1 MKKFL
6 KKALKITGITTLV
19 LLIVIILIPFL
30 FGKQIKKA
38 VTDYIN
44 EEVNA
49 TVYFEDIGIGIFRN
63 FPNLTVS
70 LDKFG
75 VVGKD
80 DFKGDTLIDVERFG
94 VVVDLFSIFGD
105 KYKVKKL
112 TLDTPRIHAQ
122 VNKAGKANWD
132 IMKPS
137 TDTAAVAVDTA
148 AVDTSS
154 ASALSLQL
162 SAYAI
167 NNAQL
172 IYDDR
177 ASDMYLEI
185 DNLNHSGSGDFEDD
199 AYDFDTKTSADSVT
213 FVMEGTSY
221 LHKGK
226 LDADL
231 TVNIDNKSGLYTL
244 KDNRIGLN
252 AIELKFDGWVSM
264 KGDDIG
270 MDIKFGTNENTFK
283 SILSMVPGMYTKDFA
298 DIDTDGTF
306 ELDGSIKGT
315 YNEKSI
321 PGFKVHLG
329 VANGRFKYPDLPEEV
344 KDINFDLKAESP
356 GPTLDNLKIEFPK
369 FHALFGKAPID
380 ARLLLTGVTKANM
393 FIDAYL
399 KASLNLEDLLKMFPM
414 EGQDMKGKFTVDG
427 TAKGTVN
434 TTAGTFPVVNAMMKL
449 ENGYYKTVD
458 FPSAIDK
465 MSLVADMK
473 CPGTNIAEAI
483 LNVTQFHAEID
494 GEPLDATLSA
504 RNFDNVAYNAHAK
517 GKLDLAKL
525 NKIYPLEGTTMAG
538 LLNLDITTSGVLSE
552 IEAGNYANL
561 PTSGSL
567 DVSKLSYKDAD
578 IPQGITID
586 DGRITFT
593 PQKLNIERYSGK
605 VGRSPVVITGALD
618 NYLAYALL
626 PNQKIKGEMSLV
638 SSSFDVNEWMVEEPA
653 TASPAPAPS
662 AQAATDDVPMEVF
675 EVPGDIDFTF
685 NCAIAKVLYDNMT
698 LDNMSG
704 QVVLRD
710 RKVSL
715 NNLLFNTLGGNFKMN
730 GGYETKDAKSPG
742 IDFALNVANLDVK
755 KSYETFVLIKSFA
768 PIAKYVNGKF
778 GTGFAMTGKL
788 LGDMSPDLNSI
799 NIADGIATITDGTLK
814 GFKALDMVADKIKVE
829 KLRELKLN
837 AVKIFFK
844 VANGRIE
851 VEPFDVPIGNGKM
864 VVKGSNGL
872 DQSMAYDLAFDMPP
886 GVAGAAALNAV
897 GGLIGKPMDTKT
909 NFKVSV
915 GLGGTVDAPKITY
928 VRNANGEGV
937 QELVQEKIQE
947 TVKVVKDSVRTVV
960 TNVVNDAKDKAK
972 AEAAKIIADAEA
984 AAAKIRTEGRN
995 AADKL
1000 KAEANKRADDIEKS
1014 AKNPIEK
1021 IAKKKAADIVRK
1033 EGVDGANK
1041 VQKEADDKA
1050 DKLLADARTKSNAL
1064 LSK

>member
-6 KKALKITGITTLV
+6 TRALKITGITTLV
-19 LLIVIILIPFL
+19 LLIVIILIPFI

-44 EEVNA
+44 KEVNA
-49 TVYFEDIGIGIFRN
+49 TVYFENVGIGVFSN

-80 DFKGDTLIDVERFG
+80 DFKGDTLIDVERLG
-94 VVVDLFSIFGD
+94 VVVDLFSIMGD
-105 KYKVKKL
+105 KYKVNKL
-112 TLDTPRIHAQ
+112 TLDAPRIHAQ

-137 TDTAAVAVDTA
+137 TDTVVVDTA
-148 AVDTSS
+148 AADTSS
-154 ASALSLQL
+154 ASALALQL
-162 SAYAI
+162 SAYSI

-177 ASDMYLEI
+177 SSDIYLKI
-185 DNLNHSGSGDFEDD
+185 DNLNHKGSGDFADD
-199 AYDFDTKTSADSVT
+199 SYDFDTYTSADTVT
-213 FVMEGTSY
+213 FEMGGTSY

-226 LDADL
+226 IDADL
-231 TVNIDNKSGLYTL
+231 TVNIDTKNSIYTL

-252 AIELKFDGWVSM
+252 DIELKFDGWVSM

-270 MDIKFGTNENTFK
+270 MDLKFGTNQNTFK
-283 SILSMVPGMYTKDFA
+283 SVLSMVPGMYTKDFSN
-298 DIDTDGTF
+298 IDTDGTF
-306 ELDGSIKGT
+306 ELDGSVKGT
-315 YNEKSI
+315 YNEKSL

-329 VANGRFKYPDLPEEV
+329 VVNGRFKYPDLPEEV
-344 KDINFDLKAESP
+344 KDINFDFKADSP
-356 GPTLDNLKIEFPK
+356 GPTLDNLKIEIPK
-369 FHALFGKAPID
+369 FHAMLGKAPID
-380 ARLLLTGVTKANM
+380 ARLLLTGLTKANM
-393 FIDAYL
+393 FIDASL

-434 TTAGTFPVVNAMMKL
+434 TTAGTFPVVNASMKL

-465 MSLVADMK
+465 MSMIADMK
-473 CPGTNIAEAI
+473 CPGTNIAEAV

-504 RNFDNVAYNAHAK
+504 RNFDNVAYNATAK
-517 GKLDLAKL
+517 GKLNLEKL
-525 NKIYPLEGTTMAG
+525 NKIYPMEGTTMAG
-538 LLNLDITTSGVLSE
+538 LLNLDITTSGVLSD

-567 DVSKLSYKDAD
+567 DISKLSYKDGD

-605 VGRSPVVITGALD
+605 VGRSPVNITGSLD

-626 PNQKIKGEMSLV
+626 PNQKIKGEMNLV
-638 SSSFDVNEWMVEEPA
+638 SSSFDVNEWMTEDPTPA
-653 TASPAPAPS
+653 ASAPAAS
-662 AQAATDDVPMEVF
+662 AQAATEDVPMEVY
-675 EVPGDIDFTF
+675 EVPSDIDFTL
-685 NCAIAKVLYDNMT
+685 NCVINKVLYDNMT
-698 LDNMSG
+698 LDNMTG

-710 RKVSL
+710 SKVSM

-730 GGYETKDAKSPG
+730 GGYDTKNAKAPAIEFG
-742 IDFALNVANLDVK
+742 LNIANLDIK

-768 PIAKYVNGKF
+768 PIAKFVNGKF
-778 GTGFAMTGKL
+778 GTGFTLTGKL
-788 LGDMSPDLNSI
+788 LSDMSPDLNSI
-799 NIADGIATITDGTLK
+799 NIMDGIATITDGTLK
-814 GFKALDMVADKIKVE
+814 GFKAMDMVADKIKIGA
-829 KLRELKLN
+829 LRELKIAN
-837 AVKIFFK
+837 TKIFFK
-844 VANGRIE
+844 VANGRLE
-851 VEPFDVPIGNGKM
+851 VEPFDVPIGKGKM

-872 DQSMAYDLAFDMPP
+872 DQSMAYDLAFDVPT
-886 GVAGAAALNAV
+886 GVAGAAAMSAV
-897 GGLIGKPMDTKT
+897 GSLIGKPMDPNA

-915 GLGGTVDAPKITY
+915 GLGGTIDAPKITY
-928 VRNANGEGV
+928 VKNANGEGV
-937 QELVQEKIQE
+937 QDLVTDKIE
-947 TVKVVKDSVRTVV
+947 EIKNKAVDTVKAVVA
-960 TNVVNDAKDKAK
+960 NVVNDAKDKAK
-972 AEAAKIIADAEA
+972 AEAAKIIAEAEK
-984 AAAKIRTEGRN
+984 AAAKIREEGKT
-995 AADKL
+995 AADKVR
-1000 KAEANKRADDIEKS
+1000 AEANKRADDVEKS

-1021 IAKKKAADIVRK
+1021 IAKKKAADVIRK
-1033 EGVDGANK
+1033 EGGDGAAK

-1050 DKLLADARTKSNAL
+1050 AKLLADARAKSDAL
-1064 LSK
+1064 LK